1 MVKLWNAKLSISTRN
16 YSKALEYLKGTQA
29 LIKQY

>member
-16 YSKALEYLKGTQA
+16 YSKALEYLKGT
-29 LIKQY
+29 